1 MIPALPVPDILILLS
16 VSPPLLTDT
25 HLSFDFE
32 VISEEQPTAGAC
44 LGGDDCHLVFVCVC
58 VCGKMCHSHG
68 KRNLGWS
75 SEEM

>member
-58 VCGKMCHSHG
+58 GKMCHSHG